1 MEQPP
6 EPLRSAILTG
16 AGRPS
21 RAAES
26 AQELAQHGRTAFG
39 DAR

>member
-16 AGRPS
+16 SGRPS
-21 RAAES
+21 SAAES
-26 AQELAQHGRTAFG
+26 ARELAQQGRIAFG